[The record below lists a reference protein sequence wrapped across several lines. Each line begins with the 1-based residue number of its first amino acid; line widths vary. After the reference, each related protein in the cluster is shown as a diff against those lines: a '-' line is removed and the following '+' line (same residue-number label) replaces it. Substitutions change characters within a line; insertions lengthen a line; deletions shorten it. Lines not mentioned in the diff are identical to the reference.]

1 MTKLILNNEMYVD
14 ADIVPLETES
24 LSLVRIKGTGV
35 AIVGA
40 LVGTRFTGMFTEHVN
55 NISDLVE
62 LAKTVDWLVSTT
74 TV

>member
-1 MTKLILNNEMYVD
+1 MTKLILNNKMFVD
-14 ADIVPLETES
+14 ADIVPLETNS

-35 AIVGA
+35 AIVGV
-40 LVGTRFTGMFTEHVN
+40 LVGMRFTSMFMERVSDM
-55 NISDLVE
+55 SDLVE